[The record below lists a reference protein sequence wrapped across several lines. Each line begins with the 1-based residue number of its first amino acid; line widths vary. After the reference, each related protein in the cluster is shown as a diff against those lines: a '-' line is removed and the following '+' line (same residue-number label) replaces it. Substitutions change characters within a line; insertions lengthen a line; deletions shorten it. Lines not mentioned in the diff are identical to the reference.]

1 VTVGPTSA
9 TDTPR
14 DEIAWRVLVVEDDD
28 GIALVI
34 QDLLEGEGF
43 EVQRAP
49 NGRAG
54 LVLLRSFEPHVI
66 VLDLMMPVLDGWG
79 FRAEQRQLPSQLS
92 EVPVVILSGARD
104 AAAAA
109 TDLGASALV
118 VKPFALEALID
129 AIRSALR

>member
-1 VTVGPTSA
+1 MTLDPTSA
-9 TDTPR
+9 TDSLR
-14 DEIAWRVLVVEDDD
+14 DELAGRVLVVEDDE

-54 LVLLRSFEPHVI
+54 LALLRDFQPQVI

-92 EVPVVILSGARD
+92 QVPVVILSGARD
-104 AAAAA
+104 AATAAI
-109 TDLGASALV
+109 DLDAVALV

>member
-1 VTVGPTSA
+1 MTL
-9 TDTPR
+9 
-14 DEIAWRVLVVEDDD
+14 RVLVVEDDD
-28 GIALVI
+28 SIALVI
-34 QDLLEGEGF
+34 QDLFESEGF

-49 NGRAG
+49 NGRDG
-54 LVLLRSFEPHVI
+54 LTLLQDFRPHVI

-92 EVPVVILSGARD
+92 QVPVIILSGARD

-109 TDLGASALV
+109 TDLDAASLV

-129 AIRSALR
+129 AVHSALR

>member
-1 VTVGPTSA
+1 VSLGPISA
-9 TDTPR
+9 AEPR
-14 DEIAWRVLVVEDDD
+14 GKAPVARVLVVEDDD

-54 LVLLRSFEPHVI
+54 LLLLHDFQPDVI

-79 FRAEQRQLPSQLS
+79 FRAEQRQLASPLSQ
-92 EVPVVILSGARD
+92 VPVVILSGARD
-104 AAAAA
+104 AANAAINLDA
-109 TDLGASALV
+109 VALV
-118 VKPFALEALID
+118 AKPFALEALIE
-129 AIRSALR
+129 AIHAALR